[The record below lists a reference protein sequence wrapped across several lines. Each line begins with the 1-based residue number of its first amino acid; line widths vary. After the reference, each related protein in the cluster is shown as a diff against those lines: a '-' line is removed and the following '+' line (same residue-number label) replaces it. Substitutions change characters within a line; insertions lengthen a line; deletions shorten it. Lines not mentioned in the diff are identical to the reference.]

1 MDIEQTYKIEFQ
13 SRMIFF
19 MLSLHFPQFERI
31 FCTFDSE
38 MVRIFFLILIFA
50 LSAPN
55 NGFAQ
60 LKALGGKGG
69 VNYSSILLSETIKDD
84 GIDWNYAKKEADVGL
99 VVGFFGRAY
108 TKNTFIQPEV
118 ILSQHRYSTRIS
130 SVNLDTIRQLNIN
143 RLDVPLLIGY
153 SKKDRFRIMA
163 GPIYTKQLQY
173 SPFVDEFYSEDM
185 KNFFR
190 DGSWAGQVGIG
201 FDLGGACIDLRYETN
216 LSRFGDEVV
225 IRGKTYKFDYRSSV
239 IQLTLGID
247 FVHPEED

>member
-1 MDIEQTYKIEFQ
+1 MNRLLFSICLLCAVM
-13 SRMIFF
+13 S
-19 MLSLHFPQFERI
+19 
-31 FCTFDSE
+31 DSY
-38 MVRIFFLILIFA
+38 
-50 LSAPN
+50 
-55 NGFAQ
+55 AQ

-69 VNYSSILLSETIKDD
+69 VNYSSILLTETLKAD
-84 GIDWNYAKKEADVGL
+84 GVDWNYAKKDADVGL
-99 VVGFFGRAY
+99 VIGFFGRVY
-108 TKNTFIQPEV
+108 KKNTFLQPEV

-143 RLDVPLLIGY
+143 RLDVPFMIGY
-153 SKKDRFRIMA
+153 SKKDRIRIMA
-163 GPIYTKQLQY
+163 GPVYTKSLNY

-190 DGSWAGQVGIG
+190 DGSWAAQAGIG
-201 FDLGGACIDLRYETN
+201 MDLGSVCIDLRYETN